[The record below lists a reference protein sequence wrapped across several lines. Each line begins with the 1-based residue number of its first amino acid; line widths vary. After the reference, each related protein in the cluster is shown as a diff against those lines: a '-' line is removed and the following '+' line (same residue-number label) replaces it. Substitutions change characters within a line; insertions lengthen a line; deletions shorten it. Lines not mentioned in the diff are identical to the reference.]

1 MRVTLAELAERFG
14 CELEGDG
21 STVVDAVGTLADA
34 SSKAVAFLANPHYR
48 AQLRNTHAAAVIL
61 EPRYRSDCPVAALVC
76 SNPYA
81 AYARIAAFLKPLAL
95 PEPGVDTTAVVS
107 RDADVAETAFVGPHV
122 AVGSGARIGDGAS
135 IGAGSVLGAN
145 VSIGAGTRLQ
155 PRVVVMDGCVIG
167 ERCVVQSGAIIGS
180 DGFGFARDGDGWV
193 PVPQLGC
200 VRIGDDVHVG
210 ANTTIDRG
218 AIGDTVIESGVI
230 LDNLIQIAHN
240 VHIGSHTAIA
250 AMAGVAGSSRVGARC
265 LIGGAVVVVG
275 HITICD
281 DVMVTF
287 HSTVLRSITEPGT
300 YSGGFDADKAS
311 RWRRNAARFRRLDEQ
326 LKVRAADSA
335 D

>member
-1 MRVTLAELAERFG
+1 MPATLAELAAQFG

-21 STVVDAVGTLADA
+21 AAVVDTVGTLADA
-34 SSKAVAFLANPHYR
+34 SGNAITFLANPHYR
-48 AQLRNTHAAAVIL
+48 AQLKSTRAAAVIL
-61 EPRYRSDCPVAALVC
+61 EPRYRDDCPVAALVC

-81 AYARIAAFLKPLAL
+81 VYARIAAFLEPLPL
-95 PEPGVDTTAVVS
+95 REPGIDATAVVS
-107 RDADVAETAFVGPHV
+107 RDADIAETAFIGPNVVVGP
-122 AVGSGARIGDGAS
+122 GTRIGEGAS
-135 IGAGSVLGAN
+135 IAAGTVLGAS
-145 VSIGAGTRLQ
+145 VSVGAGTRLQ
-155 PRVVVMDGCVIG
+155 PHVVVMDRTVIG
-167 ERCVVQSGAIIGS
+167 QRCVVQPGAVLGS
-180 DGFGFARDGDGWV
+180 DGFGFARDGGRWV
-193 PVPQLGC
+193 PVPQLGR
-200 VRIGDDVHVG
+200 VLIGDDVHIG

-240 VHIGSHTAIA
+240 VHIGTHTAMA
-250 AMAGVAGSSRVGARC
+250 AMTGVAGSTRVGARC

-300 YSGGFDADKAS
+300 YSSGFDADKAS

-326 LKVRAADSA
+326 LKGRRDGGAD
-335 D
+335 